1 MVTTAQQYSMREAD
15 LGADAEQLIRLWAD
29 NLLGLD
35 DAAAKA
41 KLEQGYRRNPVDGA
55 SVQLLELAGEPQG
68 AQGLN
73 ARHFWRGDES
83 FRGAGFGDF
92 VVNRGHRS
100 LQPSL
105 LLMRGCV
112 QLVAQRFDLAYGFP
126 NEKAAGVCARGGLRE
141 FGSLRRYAT
150 PLSSRAFLA
159 RRMPGLLAR
168 AVATVVDT
176 GLRAREQLHRRR
188 ESDRLD
194 LRAISWTDPLIDA
207 LWDRRPRS
215 LVFSERTSRILQWRF
230 AASSQGQWRLHA
242 AHGTGDEAQGYVV
255 WRNHLGHAQVGDF
268 FSTDPGR
275 WTAPLLRAFV
285 QGARAE
291 GLRSVSV
298 EFCGA
303 RAVTEQLLAAGL
315 AIRPER
321 RQMFTSKMLPS
332 ALDTP
337 DIWYVTGFDDD
348 DDASR

>member
-1 MVTTAQQYSMREAD
+1 MDTTAQRYSVREAD
-15 LGADAEQLIRLWAD
+15 LGADGEQLIRLWAD

-41 KLEQGYRRNPVDGA
+41 KLEQSYRRNPVDGA
-55 SVQLLELAGEPQG
+55 SVQLLEFAGEPQG

-73 ARHFWRGDES
+73 VRHFWRGEQR
-83 FRGAGFGDF
+83 FRGVGFRDF

-100 LQPSL
+100 LLPSL
-105 LLMRGCV
+105 LLMRDCV
-112 QLVAQRFDLAYGFP
+112 RSATQRFDLAYGFP
-126 NEKAAGVCARGGLRE
+126 NDKAAGVCARGGLRE

-150 PLSSRAFLA
+150 PLSSRTFLA
-159 RRMPGLLAR
+159 RRMPGPLAS
-168 AVATVVDT
+168 AVATFVDT
-176 GLRAREQLHRRR
+176 GLRAREHLHRRR
-188 ESDRLD
+188 ENDRLD
-194 LRAISWTDPLIDA
+194 LRAVSWTDPLIDA
-207 LWDRRPRS
+207 LWERRPRS

-230 AASSQGQWRLHA
+230 AASSQGQWRVHA
-242 AHGTGDEAQGYVV
+242 AHGAGHEAQGYVI
-255 WRNHLGHAQVGDF
+255 WRNHAGHAEVGDF

-285 QGARAE
+285 QVARAE

-303 RAVTEQLLAAGL
+303 RVVTDQLLAAGL

-321 RQMFTSKMLPS
+321 RQMFISKRLPS
-332 ALDTP
+332 ALDTL
-337 DIWYVTGFDDD
+337 DTWYVTGFDDD